1 MARDAPGM
9 VRLRREVRAL
19 KSRKPLVFVLLCTVL
34 CLFLCAFA
42 FAEGYTVEEDGSKWY
57 DDGHI
62 EWADGTV
69 TQAVNHD
76 QGQTYDSDSGSGSS
90 SSGSGTVKNED
101 GSMTVITGE
110 EDPMAGAKKN
120 ADGSIEVESG
130 TGGVDIEVEPTRA
143 PLEGEEWQAALDSVA
158 ARNGK
163 DTPTVWTNPEDGTP
177 VSVEVVYTGIGRSMI
192 LVDGQKKLV
201 NTSEL
206 RWQTEAPD
214 DKVLAVVRSRYVWLH
229 KSPSNKITVLKFKQV
244 YRDSVVRVLATGKN
258 WTFVDYNGDRAYV
271 VTNGL
276 EFYANDHTDTEPGYL
291 SLNGKI
297 KGKGKIQVR
306 DYGTGA
312 IIKGESGTV
321 SYQPG
326 TPVTVFDFLEDYAEI
341 DVGGYHCVVKLDCL
355 TLERSLVSASE

>member
-1 MARDAPGM
+1 MISREAAYSMKRENSSVKM
-9 VRLRREVRAL
+9 RLL
-19 KSRKPLVFVLLCTVL
+19 SGLLCVMF
-34 CLFLCAFA
+34 CLFVCAAA

-69 TQAVNHD
+69 TQAENVD
-76 QGQTYDSDSGSGSS
+76 QGQSNGSGSS
-90 SSGSGTVKNED
+90 SSGGGSGTA
-101 GSMTVITGE
+101 MVIDTGE

-130 TGGVDIEVEPTRA
+130 TGGVDIEIEPTRA
-143 PLEGEEWQAALDSVA
+143 PLEGEDWQAALDSVA

-163 DTPTVWTNPEDGTP
+163 DTPTVWTDPATGVP
-177 VSVEVVYTGIGRSMI
+177 VAVEVVYMGIGRSMI
-192 LVDGQKKLV
+192 RVDGQKKLV

-206 RWQTEAPD
+206 KWQTEAPE

-229 KSPSNKITVLKFKQV
+229 KSPSNKNTVLKFKQV

-258 WTFVDYNGDRAYV
+258 WTFVDHEGDRAYV
-271 VTNGL
+271 VTAGL

-297 KGKGKIQVR
+297 KGKGRIQVR
-306 DYGTGA
+306 DFETDATVKDTG
-312 IIKGESGTV
+312 GTV
-321 SYQPG
+321 FYQPG
-326 TPVTVFDFLEDYAEI
+326 TPVTVFDILEDYAEI
-341 DVGGYHCVVKLDCL
+341 DVGGFHCVVRLDCL
-355 TLERSLVSASE
+355 TLERSLAAVQD

>member
-76 QGQTYDSDSGSGSS
+76 QGQTYDSDSGSGSI

-163 DTPTVWTNPEDGTP
+163 DTPTVWIDPADGTP
-177 VSVEVVYTGIGRSMI
+177 VSVEVIYMGIGRSMI

-206 RWQTEAPD
+206 KWETEAPE
-214 DKVLAVVRSRYVWLH
+214 DKVLAVVRSRYVWMY
-229 KSPSNKITVLKFKQV
+229 KSPSKKITVLKFKQI

-258 WTFVDYNGDRAYV
+258 WTFVDHEGDRAYV
-271 VTNGL
+271 VTSGL
-276 EFYANDHTDTEPGYL
+276 EFYANDHTDTELGYL

-306 DYGTGA
+306 DFETRG
-312 IIKGESGTV
+312 IIRD
-321 SYQPG
+321 YQPG

-341 DVGGYHCVVKLDCL
+341 DVGGYHCVVNLNCL

>member
-1 MARDAPGM
+1 MIID
-9 VRLRREVRAL
+9 
-19 KSRKPLVFVLLCTVL
+19 
-34 CLFLCAFA
+34 
-42 FAEGYTVEEDGSKWY
+42 
-57 DDGHI
+57 
-62 EWADGTV
+62 
-69 TQAVNHD
+69 
-76 QGQTYDSDSGSGSS
+76 
-90 SSGSGTVKNED
+90 
-101 GSMTVITGE
+101 TGE
-110 EDPMAGAKKN
+110 ADPMAGAKKN
-120 ADGSIEVESG
+120 SDGSIEVESG
-130 TGGVDIEVEPTRA
+130 TGGVDIEIEPTRA
-143 PLEGEEWQAALDSVA
+143 PLEGEDWQAALDSVA

-163 DTPTVWTNPEDGTP
+163 DTPTVWTDPATGVT
-177 VSVEVVYTGIGRSMI
+177 VAVEVVYMGIGRSMI
-192 LVDGQKKLV
+192 SVDGQKKLV

-206 RWQTEAPD
+206 KWQTEAPE

-306 DYGTGA
+306 DYETEA
-312 IIKGESGTV
+312 IIKDENGTV
-321 SYQPG
+321 FYQPG